1 MEKVSKTSQ
10 RPVFGWLIAPLAV
23 LIAILANYVDGLM
36 SIDVELNENALMPI
50 IATGVAGLLAVSP
63 RVLRELGNLPDAM
76 TQTRISLAM
85 FVISIVGSGLVEH
98 YIDAFT
104 GFTFFIV
111 TFVGYSL
118 DTRSRHEWMTMLVFA
133 GVGVHSAMDITAAAA
148 VTGYL
153 PTEHVFPSGQTFP
166 VDSFQKTALGFVFFT
181 WLTIFPIIGLAIGV
195 AGRGLLSP
203 AGDKGWFAY
212 GITKDGAWN
221 RNALPLQIA
230 LLIWAAAHMLTIWHF
245 DQGQIA
251 DRLKLG
257 GLAGEV
263 ANGYVGYWPALL
275 TGIVAIIVS
284 GMVSERWLTRAMT
297 LSSLWMLYLVGSWYE
312 SGFWTN
318 ESFDDS
324 WSPLIWLAITFF
336 LGVAISIIGN
346 HDKYG
351 GWSNREEHRP
361 SGAREFWNAH
371 WASLLTA
378 VAFIVGLVIRIQ
390 WYAVPS
396 MYAAGTD
403 GFDMTGGSDP
413 WYMKRVVDYILAQNA
428 HLVYDADRFY
438 PIGGINPRPP
448 LFSWSLALGAMGLE
462 LFLDEPSDAV
472 WWSMLALPAIYGALT
487 ILPVA
492 TIAKDHFGKATG
504 VIAAWLIAFM
514 PAHVTHSTWG
524 LADHDSFVM
533 LFIAIGFMFYLRAV
547 KYAGSERLV
556 RTTSIHPLDMLR
568 AMSAVA
574 QQRKYAM
581 SNAVLAGVAFGAASL
596 GWKGFVVGPAILFLA
611 YASQVALNM
620 FRRRDSTI
628 LSTLF
633 LTMLLT
639 NLLIALPFYAHPQ
652 MNLVLD
658 GTGLQPFLYILFFTI
673 VIMYITTGFRDKPW
687 LLVLGTLATGAMIF
701 FAILYVLKL
710 TDVSNAWDVLFT
722 GSGYFTKTK
731 IFGTVAEANAPDR
744 GYMFASFGPVVF
756 VLALVVGL
764 ICMWKTFSQRSQIS
778 LVFGIWIFAASYMS
792 WTAARFLFNATPV
805 VAIMGAAGI
814 VGLWKW
820 SGWDGLVRTWRRAG
834 IRTPSDRI
842 AGARKAVWRTPSFSA
857 VLLVLIMIS
866 GQQLTYGLDS
876 AIPSNSPA
884 EGDIDEDFYYTVPD
898 IMRWDDL
905 GFSLLDSREYEA
917 FGGRSYMGSFG
928 SGFNGQYWNDAFDWL
943 AEQDTNES
951 YSDRPAFVSWWD
963 YGFQALNT
971 GEHPSVSD
979 NFQTGIPASGNML
992 LARSQTDLVAMFI
1005 QHLAG
1010 GDLNYN
1016 INQNDGERAFTPGF
1030 EAQLGKYLNGSQMDE
1045 LKLIMIHSGKDINQM
1060 ADVVAD
1066 HSYEVFKSKG
1076 DTYMARGF
1084 PLDSDG
1090 IPDKTLGLHYRVW
1103 SGGEIIPCD
1112 STFSENCLNGDFNS
1126 EQAANSTFSNNADV
1140 SEEIVNSISHYTFGE
1155 YWYTSDLVEEYTSVS
1170 TSLHRANSHIALTV
1184 QLLTNGL
1191 SEDQIIDL
1199 YNDII
1204 NLNGYVVQDY
1214 EGAPGE
1220 TIIRNHEI
1228 RYFAVDDK
1236 LYPRAGRYNSES
1248 GYNGGRPLGIFGAP
1262 TILSGQDF
1270 NTFTNEVYETV
1281 RGDEPVREMSREEV
1295 DVAMLK
1301 DVLDQQSGADIDPL
1315 QVDDIRVDHLPEFFD
1330 TMLARSYVGYG
1341 ASTLGADAGSTNP
1354 QPKQQLLSNDRGT
1367 NFLQQAYPLPGAM
1380 MNHFVIAN
1388 WYSPNETSIFLNQ
1401 AQTGVDINA
1410 NADVKIMKYYSGAE
1424 IKGTVYM
1431 EDEEIGLP
1439 NARMLIERDAFS
1451 GEDAID
1457 GDDDTYWIPIG
1468 FTDAD
1473 ENGDWS
1479 FTAPAGRIRVSA
1491 FAGIYDDTAA
1501 IQTIQSGEHQSG
1513 LVDLLTDVNTD
1524 REVYAI
1530 TSVLGQV
1537 ANMTWLG
1544 ESTLNVTGEQADRKA
1559 DVTQDMNIEVE
1570 GSGVSGAVEWT
1581 GFGDFAGEPLVETD
1595 FILRNIWS
1603 MTENYTLTT
1612 TNGSFDSEESRI
1624 LQGTGEVTFSD
1635 VGTFTSD
1642 GVALAYNFTG
1652 NFTREIGNDRVYS
1665 GNGTWVGI
1673 GTLEASWLSHDNSS
1687 LPCGENETMPANASL
1702 CVLTTGTEF
1711 STYLLDGEVEANG
1724 RLTSEGVSS
1733 LKKELVGETFEG
1745 TGSFEGIGT
1754 LNGTGLFIGP
1764 GFFSGDIVSPG
1775 SFYMT
1780 GILPGVY
1787 NMLAIMPNG
1796 REILLPDPVTVGLE
1810 PTYDLAMTVPASQ
1823 ISDTLSSMD
1832 GEVLAN
1838 QNLTLIDV
1846 ELGEE
1851 FMIPLKSGDDGNVS
1865 YGPITSG
1872 FYYLRVDLDE
1882 DGFYEMNQT
1891 IQVFDEPTNITFD
1904 LGVPQMYDVE
1914 ITLNGPAGFDVS
1926 NRTVNFTDPLG
1937 LLPLN
1942 LVSDENGVI
1951 VIELP
1956 VGEWEVSDNTDEDY
1970 ILIEEFTILDTD
1982 LTLDLGY
1989 STSVWVNGSIDAPNS
2004 AGFTYEE
2011 WLALPD
2017 EQKLYENASSVPV
2030 RFHGNDLEFITVTDQ
2045 FGEFSQRLPAGMTF
2059 NINAASSVSQYS
2071 AGGLVTVVE
2080 EMAPLDVMILAP
2092 TVDVIG
2098 SVSLFDN
2105 TTAWNQDIPQYEPV
2119 EIHATS
2125 EDGVVWKTLTDAS
2138 GVFQTQ
2144 LLNGTWTFTIP
2155 EAAYNATTVSDYTV
2169 IVADGMNPEPVELIA
2184 NPSNSTVVLKV
2195 FTDLGD
2201 SVFENGTAI
2210 RPDIQLIPVS
2220 QMGVQVNLT
2229 SADYTEDGVLE
2240 ATLSPGIYAIETND
2254 LDAADENASDASL
2267 RLNGVLDVIAIGLTG
2282 PEEDILVP
2290 IVDEWRVTGS
2300 ISWMNGS
2307 AMVENILLASADGTG
2322 YVPLN
2327 VDVNGTFAEYVPTGD
2342 YVIVAAPMLN
2352 GDAVMESLRAPITVG
2367 ADASQRIDLNLIM
2380 VETVEVTLTLVE
2392 SGTNQTLS
2400 GKEVV
2405 LVSHDGYGNIT
2416 MNPTDGDGNATQ
2428 LLMPG
2433 TWSLFMN
2440 ETAAQR
2446 VWTLDTSSAPQ
2457 AFTENTSLGMVYAD
2471 LEVEIGGKAFWD
2483 VDEDDIGDGN
2493 EGVEAADVTIQGG
2506 SIDTI
2511 IQTDENG
2518 VWRLYVPILENYTV
2532 SIAKDGF
2539 GVVNYDDNNT
2549 GFYVVEGEPLS
2560 QDIEMAAAQV
2570 TITGTV
2576 TDILDSARL
2585 DGASIVLYGT
2595 AENQADMVDV
2605 TGTYAGD
2612 ELTFTQSVEP
2622 GQWVVVVSEADAPFN
2637 GGGIAV
2643 GILDAAVQDGGT
2655 IDLVMSKGGWI
2666 DINTQFTSFNLQ
2678 PFNAGTD
2685 NSSSPV
2691 DTVVEVEVDLGE
2703 GQVWNLPLNSDGTLE
2718 VLLPSGSASF
2728 ASEFSTVQ
2736 RDLTMNYTSGISI
2749 DNGDE
2754 GRTSLML
2761 SYNRKTNS
2769 DLTLGVD
2776 NVVNATGLTN
2786 ENRDMMATIMTN
2798 DDANYSTIEFE
2809 VIATYEGTEIMD
2821 TFAVSGS
2828 VTVSPDQADWS
2839 LEFYNGSAWV
2849 DSIDLSLGIGD
2860 VDANATMNG
2869 TVLARINLPSV
2880 EDAWHL
2886 ENGHSLNVR
2895 FMADT
2900 GDMTEVSLNV
2910 AVPQYFEFN
2919 TTEVTETVGV
2929 SPAGSTT
2936 AGLTINNNGNGDDS
2950 FTYEVLDNLPDGWTV
2965 APMNGVTT
2973 IAKDNMRD
2981 LAFTVSSDASFESGE
2996 VLMTVRITSED
3007 GESQD
3012 VEITIESA
3020 RITLSFDDDKTLS
3033 RSNNFA
3039 DVNPNIVVIVIENTG
3054 LRTASEVTVYLTPLT
3069 GKEKGIEYNQTLS
3082 VAALS
3087 SQDFEFTLLAAT
3099 QGITRYDM
3107 RAEVNGDDAN
3117 FTSSTPEDDFG
3128 IEYVVQSSEEDDSSI
3143 ILITIIALIFIIL
3156 YFGIKAARTRS
3167 GSGSRF

>member
-10 RPVFGWLIAPLAV
+10 RPVFGWLIAPIAV

-36 SIDVELNENALMPI
+36 SINVELNENALMPI
-50 IATGVAGLLAVSP
+50 IATGVAGLLAVTP
-63 RVLRELGNLPDAM
+63 RVLRELGNLPDSM

-85 FVISIVGSGLVEH
+85 FVVSLVGSGLVEQ
-98 YIDAFT
+98 YVDAFT
-104 GFTFFIV
+104 GFTFFVV

-118 DTRSRHEWMTMLVFA
+118 DTRGRHEWMTMLVFA

-148 VTGYL
+148 VNGYL
-153 PTEHVFPSGQTFP
+153 PSEFLFPSGQTFD

-181 WLTIFPIIGLAIGV
+181 WLTIFPILGLAIGV

-212 GITKDGAWN
+212 GTVKEGAWN

-230 LLIWAAAHMLTIWHF
+230 LVIWAAAHLLTIWHF
-245 DQGQIA
+245 DQGLIE

-257 GLAGEV
+257 GLGGVE
-263 ANGYVGYWPALL
+263 ANGYVGYWSALL

-312 SGFWTN
+312 SGFWAN

-361 SGAREFWNAH
+361 SGARVFWNAH

-403 GFDMTGGSDP
+403 SFDLTGGSDP

-428 HLVYDADRFY
+428 HLVFDADRSY
-438 PIGGINPRPP
+438 PLGGINPRPP
-448 LFSWSLALGAMGLE
+448 LFTWSLALGAMGLTPFVGE
-462 LFLDEPSDAV
+462 DAV

-487 ILPVA
+487 IIPVA

-504 VIAAWLIAFM
+504 VIAAWLLVFM

-556 RTTSIHPLDMLR
+556 RTTSIRPLDMLR

-596 GWKGFVVGPAILFLA
+596 GWKGFVVGPSILFLA
-611 YASQVALNM
+611 YAAQVALNM

-628 LSTLF
+628 ISTLF

-639 NLLIALPFYAHPQ
+639 NLLMALPFYAHPQ

-687 LLVLGTLATGAMIF
+687 LLVLGTLATGATIF
-701 FAILYVLKL
+701 FAILYVLKI

-764 ICMWKTFSQRSQIS
+764 ISLWKTFSQRSQIS

-820 SGWDGLVRTWRRAG
+820 SNWDGLVRTWRRAG

-857 VLLVLIMIS
+857 VLLVLIMLT

-884 EGDIDEDFYYTVPD
+884 EGDIDEDFYNAIPD

-905 GFSLLDSREYEA
+905 GVSLLDSRDYEA

-943 AEQDTNES
+943 SEQDTNES

-979 NFQTGIPASGNML
+979 NFQSGIPASGNML

-1005 QHLAG
+1005 QHLAV
-1010 GDLNYN
+1010 GDISYSV
-1016 INQNDGERAFTPGF
+1016 NQNGVEDRSFTSGF
-1030 EAQLGKYLNGSQMDE
+1030 ESILSSHLNPAQIDE
-1045 LKLIMIHSGKDINQM
+1045 LNLILIQDGLDIDQM

-1084 PLDSDG
+1084 SLDSDG
-1090 IPDKTLGLHYRVW
+1090 IPDETLGLHYRVW
-1103 SGGEIIPCD
+1103 SGGDIISCD
-1112 STFSENCLNGDFNS
+1112 STFSDNCLNGDFNS

-1140 SEEIVNSISHYTFGE
+1140 SEEIVNSVSHYTFGE
-1155 YWYTSDLVEEYTSVS
+1155 YWYTADLVEEYTSVS
-1170 TSLHRANSHIALTV
+1170 TGIHRANSHIALTV
-1184 QLLTNGL
+1184 QLLTNAL

-1204 NLNGYVVQDY
+1204 NMDGYEVQDY

-1220 TIIRNHEI
+1220 TITRNHEI

-1236 LYPRAGRYNSES
+1236 LYPRAGRYNSEA

-1281 RGDEPVREMSREEV
+1281 RGDDVVRELSREEV
-1295 DVAMLK
+1295 DAAMLK
-1301 DVLDQQSGADIDPL
+1301 DVLDQQSGANIDPL

-1354 QPKQQLLSNDRGT
+1354 QPKQQLLSSDRGT

-1439 NARMLIERDAFS
+1439 NTRILIERDAFS

-1479 FTAPAGRIRVSA
+1479 FIAPAGRIRVSA
-1491 FAGIYDDTAA
+1491 FAGIYDDTEA

-1513 LVDLLTDVNTD
+1513 LVDLLTDVNSD

-1530 TSVLGQV
+1530 TSILGQV

-1544 ESTLNVTGEQADRKA
+1544 ESTLNVTGEQADRKE
-1559 DVTQDMNIEVE
+1559 DVTQEMNIEVE

-1652 NFTREIGNDRVYS
+1652 NFTREIGDNRVYS

-1673 GTLEASWLSHDNSS
+1673 GTLEASWLSHDNAS

-1702 CVLTTGTEF
+1702 CVLSTGTEF

-1745 TGSFEGIGT
+1745 TGAFEGIGT

-1787 NMLAIMPNG
+1787 NMLAVMPNG
-1796 REILLPDPVTVGLE
+1796 REVLLPDPVTVGLE

-1823 ISDTLSSMD
+1823 ISDILSSMD
-1832 GEVLAN
+1832 GEVLAF
-1838 QNLTLIDV
+1838 QDLELIDV

-1851 FMIPLKSGDDGNVS
+1851 FMIPLTSGEDGNVS
-1865 YGPITSG
+1865 HGPITSG
-1872 FYYLRVDLDE
+1872 LYYLRVDLDD

-1914 ITLNGPAGFDVS
+1914 ITLNGPVGFDVT
-1926 NRTVNFTDPLG
+1926 NRIVNFTDPLG
-1937 LLPLN
+1937 LLPLSV
-1942 LVSDENGVI
+1942 VSDENGVI
-1951 VIELP
+1951 EIELP
-1956 VGEWEVSDNTDEDY
+1956 VGEWEVSDSTDEDY

-1982 LTLDLGY
+1982 LTLDLTY

-2004 AGFTYEE
+2004 AGFNYEE

-2030 RFHGNDLEFITVTDQ
+2030 RFHGNNLEFITVTDQ
-2045 FGEFSQRLPAGMTF
+2045 FGEFSQRLPAGLTF
-2059 NINAASSVSQYS
+2059 NINAASSVSAYS

-2080 EMAPLDVMILAP
+2080 EMAPLDAMILAP
-2092 TVDVIG
+2092 TVDVFG
-2098 SVSLFDN
+2098 SVYLFDN
-2105 TTAWNQDIPQYEPV
+2105 ATPWNQDIPQYEPV

-2144 LLNGTWTFTIP
+2144 LLNGTWSFTISD
-2155 EAAYNATTVSDYTV
+2155 AAYNASTISDYAV
-2169 IVADGMNPEPVELIA
+2169 IVADGMNPQPVELVT
-2184 NPSNSTVVLKV
+2184 NPSNSTVVLNV

-2220 QMGVQVNLT
+2220 QIGVQVNLT
-2229 SADYTEDGVLE
+2229 STDYTEDGIVE
-2240 ATLSPGIYAIETND
+2240 AVLSPGIYAIQTND

-2267 RLNGVLDVIAIGLTG
+2267 KLNGVLDVIAIGLTG
-2282 PEEDILVP
+2282 PEEAILVP
-2290 IVDEWRVTGS
+2290 IVDEWRVTGA

-2352 GDAVMESLRAPITVG
+2352 GDGVMESLRMPITVG
-2367 ADASQRIDLNLIM
+2367 ADDSQRIDLELSM
-2380 VETVEVTLTLVE
+2380 VETVEVTLTLIE

-2400 GKEVV
+2400 GKKVI

-2416 MNPTDGDGNATQ
+2416 MNPTDADGNATQ

-2457 AFTENTSLGMVYAD
+2457 TFTENTSLEMVYAD

-2483 VDEDDIGDGN
+2483 VDEDDIGDSN
-2493 EGVEAADVTIQGG
+2493 EGVEGATVTIQGG

-2511 IQTDENG
+2511 IQTNENG
-2518 VWRLYVPILENYTV
+2518 VWSLYVPILENYTV

-2539 GVVNYDDNNT
+2539 GVVSYDDNNS

-2570 TITGTV
+2570 TITGSI
-2576 TDILDSARL
+2576 TDILDSSRL

-2595 AENQADMVDV
+2595 AENQAEMVSII
-2605 TGTYAGD
+2605 GTYADD

-2622 GQWVVVVSEADAPFN
+2622 GKWVVVVSETAAPFN

-2643 GILDAAVQDGGT
+2643 GILEAAVQDGGT

-2678 PFNAGTD
+2678 PFNAGTE
-2685 NSSSPV
+2685 NPSSPV

-2703 GQVWNLPLNSDGTLE
+2703 GQVWNLPLSSDGTLE

-2728 ASEFSTVQ
+2728 SSEFTTVQ

-2776 NVVNATGLTN
+2776 NVVNVTGLTN
-2786 ENRDMMATIMTN
+2786 ENRDMIATIMTN
-2798 DDANYSTIEFE
+2798 DDANYSSIEFE
-2809 VIATYEGTEIMD
+2809 VLATYEGTEIMD

-2839 LEFYNGSAWV
+2839 LEFYNGSGWV
-2849 DSIDLSLGIGD
+2849 DTIDLALGIGD
-2860 VDANATMNG
+2860 EDANATMNG
-2869 TVLARINLPSV
+2869 TVLARISLPSV

-2973 IAKDNMRD
+2973 IAKDNLRD

-3007 GESQD
+3007 GLSED
-3012 VEITIESA
+3012 VEITVESA
-3020 RITLSFDDDKTLS
+3020 RISLSFDDDKTLS
-3033 RSNNFA
+3033 RSNNYA
-3039 DVNPNIVVIVIENTG
+3039 DVDPNIVVIVIENSG
-3054 LRTASEVTVYLTPLT
+3054 LRSASEVTVYLTPKT
-3069 GKEKGIEYNQTLS
+3069 SGEEYNLTLP

-3087 SQDFEFTLLAAT
+3087 TQDFEFSLPAAS
-3099 QGITRYDM
+3099 QGIERYDI

-3117 FTSSTPEDDFG
+3117 FTTSTPEEDFG
-3128 IEYVVQSSEEDDSSI
+3128 IEYVVQGSDDEDSSI
-3143 ILITIIALIFIIL
+3143 IIIAIIALIFIIL
-3156 YFGIKAARTRS
+3156 YFGIKAAKTRG
-3167 GSGSRF
+3167 GSGTRF

>member
-36 SIDVELNENALMPI
+36 SINVELNENALMPI
-50 IATGVAGLLAVSP
+50 IATGVAGLLAVTP
-63 RVLRELGNLPDAM
+63 RVLRELGNLPDSM

-85 FVISIVGSGLVEH
+85 FVVSLVGSGLVEQ
-98 YIDAFT
+98 YVDAFT
-104 GFTFFIV
+104 GFTFFVV

-118 DTRSRHEWMTMLVFA
+118 DTRGRHEWMTMLVFA

-148 VTGYL
+148 VNGYL
-153 PTEHVFPSGQTFP
+153 PSEFLFPSGQTFD

-181 WLTIFPIIGLAIGV
+181 WLTIFPILGLAIGV

-212 GITKDGAWN
+212 GTVKEGAWN

-230 LLIWAAAHMLTIWHF
+230 LVIWAAAHLLTIWHF
-245 DQGQIA
+245 DQGLIE

-257 GLAGEV
+257 GLGGVE
-263 ANGYVGYWPALL
+263 ANGYVGYWSALL

-312 SGFWTN
+312 SGFWAN

-361 SGAREFWNAH
+361 SGARVFWNAH

-403 GFDMTGGSDP
+403 SFDLTGGSDP

-428 HLVYDADRFY
+428 HLVFDADRSY
-438 PIGGINPRPP
+438 PLGGINPRPP
-448 LFSWSLALGAMGLE
+448 LFTWSLALGAMALE
-462 LFLDEPSDAV
+462 PFVAEGEAV

-487 ILPVA
+487 IIPVA

-504 VIAAWLIAFM
+504 VIAAWLLVFM

-556 RTTSIHPLDMLR
+556 RTTSIRPLDMLR

-596 GWKGFVVGPAILFLA
+596 GWKGFVVGPSILFLA
-611 YASQVALNM
+611 YAAQVALNM

-628 LSTLF
+628 ISTLF

-639 NLLIALPFYAHPQ
+639 NLLMALPFYAHPQ

-687 LLVLGTLATGAMIF
+687 LLVLGTLATGATIF
-701 FAILYVLKL
+701 FAILYVLKI

-764 ICMWKTFSQRSQIS
+764 ISLWKTFSQRSQIS

-820 SGWDGLVRTWRRAG
+820 SNWDGLVRTWRRAG

-857 VLLVLIMIS
+857 VLLVLIMLT

-884 EGDIDEDFYYTVPD
+884 EGDIDEDFYNAIPD

-905 GFSLLDSREYEA
+905 GVSLLDSRDYEA

-943 AEQDTNES
+943 SEQDTNES

-979 NFQTGIPASGNML
+979 NFQSGIPASGNML

-1005 QHLAG
+1005 QHLAV
-1010 GDLNYN
+1010 GDISYSV
-1016 INQNDGERAFTPGF
+1016 NQKGVEDRSFTSGF
-1030 EAQLGKYLNGSQMDE
+1030 ESILSSHLNPAQIDE
-1045 LKLIMIHSGKDINQM
+1045 LNLILIQDGLDIDQM

-1084 PLDSDG
+1084 SLDSDG
-1090 IPDKTLGLHYRVW
+1090 IPDETLGLHYRVW
-1103 SGGEIIPCD
+1103 SGGDIISCD
-1112 STFSENCLNGDFNS
+1112 STFSDNCLNGDFNS

-1140 SEEIVNSISHYTFGE
+1140 SEEIVNSVSHYTFGE
-1155 YWYTSDLVEEYTSVS
+1155 YWYTADLVEEYTSVS
-1170 TSLHRANSHIALTV
+1170 TGIHRANSHIALTV
-1184 QLLTNGL
+1184 QLLTNAL

-1204 NLNGYVVQDY
+1204 NMDGYEVQDY

-1220 TIIRNHEI
+1220 TITRNHEI

-1236 LYPRAGRYNSES
+1236 LYPRAGRYNADA
-1248 GYNGGRPLGIFGAP
+1248 GYNGARPLGIFTAP
-1262 TILSGQDF
+1262 TILSGQTID
-1270 NTFTNEVYETV
+1270 TFTNEVYETV
-1281 RGDEPVREMSREEV
+1281 RGDDVVRELSREEV
-1295 DVAMLK
+1295 DAAMLK
-1301 DVLDQQSGADIDPL
+1301 DVLDQQSGANIDPL

-1354 QPKQQLLSNDRGT
+1354 QPKQQLLSSDRGT

-1439 NARMLIERDAFS
+1439 NTRILIERDAFS

-1491 FAGIYDDTAA
+1491 FAGIYDDTEA

-1513 LVDLLTDVNTD
+1513 LVDLLTDVNSD

-1530 TSVLGQV
+1530 TSILGQV

-1544 ESTLNVTGEQADRKA
+1544 ESTLNVTGEQADRKE
-1559 DVTQDMNIEVE
+1559 DVTQEMNIEVE

-1652 NFTREIGNDRVYS
+1652 NFTREIGDNRVYS

-1673 GTLEASWLSHDNSS
+1673 GTLEASWLSHDNAS

-1702 CVLTTGTEF
+1702 CVLSTGTEF

-1745 TGSFEGIGT
+1745 TGAFEGIGT

-1787 NMLAIMPNG
+1787 NMLAVMPNG
-1796 REILLPDPVTVGLE
+1796 REVLLPDPVTVGLE

-1823 ISDTLSSMD
+1823 ISDILSSMD
-1832 GEVLAN
+1832 GEVLAF
-1838 QNLTLIDV
+1838 QDLELIDV

-1851 FMIPLKSGDDGNVS
+1851 FMIPLTSGEDGNVS
-1865 YGPITSG
+1865 HGPITSG
-1872 FYYLRVDLDE
+1872 LYYLRVDLDD

-1914 ITLNGPAGFDVS
+1914 ITLNGPVGFDVT
-1926 NRTVNFTDPLG
+1926 NRIVNFTDPLG
-1937 LLPLN
+1937 LLPLSV
-1942 LVSDENGVI
+1942 VSDENGVI
-1951 VIELP
+1951 EIELP
-1956 VGEWEVSDNTDEDY
+1956 VGEWEVSDSTDEDY

-1982 LTLDLGY
+1982 LTLDLTY

-2004 AGFTYEE
+2004 AGFNYEE

-2030 RFHGNDLEFITVTDQ
+2030 RFHGNNLEFITVTDQ
-2045 FGEFSQRLPAGMTF
+2045 FGEFSQRLPAGLTF
-2059 NINAASSVSQYS
+2059 NINAASSVSAYS

-2080 EMAPLDVMILAP
+2080 EMAPLDAMILAP
-2092 TVDVIG
+2092 TVDVFG
-2098 SVSLFDN
+2098 SVYLFDN
-2105 TTAWNQDIPQYEPV
+2105 ATPWNQDIPQYEPV

-2144 LLNGTWTFTIP
+2144 LLNGTWSFTISD
-2155 EAAYNATTVSDYTV
+2155 AAYNASTISDYAV
-2169 IVADGMNPEPVELIA
+2169 IVADGMNPQPVELVT
-2184 NPSNSTVVLKV
+2184 NPSNSTVVLNV

-2220 QMGVQVNLT
+2220 QIGVQVNLT
-2229 SADYTEDGVLE
+2229 STDYTEDGIVE
-2240 ATLSPGIYAIETND
+2240 AVLSPGIYAIQTND

-2267 RLNGVLDVIAIGLTG
+2267 KLNGVLDVIAIGLTG
-2282 PEEDILVP
+2282 PEEAILVP
-2290 IVDEWRVTGS
+2290 IVDEWRVTGV

-2352 GDAVMESLRAPITVG
+2352 GDGVMESLRMPITVG
-2367 ADASQRIDLNLIM
+2367 ADDSQRINLELSM
-2380 VETVEVTLTLVE
+2380 VETVEVTLTLIE

-2400 GKEVV
+2400 GKKVI

-2416 MNPTDGDGNATQ
+2416 MNPTDADGNATQ

-2457 AFTENTSLGMVYAD
+2457 TFTENTSLEMVYAD

-2483 VDEDDIGDGN
+2483 VDEDDIGDSN
-2493 EGVEAADVTIQGG
+2493 EGVEGATVTIQGG

-2511 IQTDENG
+2511 IQTNENG
-2518 VWRLYVPILENYTV
+2518 VWSLYVPILENYTV

-2539 GVVNYDDNNT
+2539 GVVSYDDNNS

-2570 TITGTV
+2570 TITGSI
-2576 TDILDSARL
+2576 TDILDSSRL

-2595 AENQADMVDV
+2595 AENQAEMVSII
-2605 TGTYAGD
+2605 GTYADD

-2622 GQWVVVVSEADAPFN
+2622 GKWVVVVSETAAPFN

-2643 GILDAAVQDGGT
+2643 GILEAAVQDGGT

-2678 PFNAGTD
+2678 PFNAGTE
-2685 NSSSPV
+2685 NPSSPV

-2703 GQVWNLPLNSDGTLE
+2703 GQVWNLPLSSDGTLE

-2728 ASEFSTVQ
+2728 SSEFTTVQ

-2776 NVVNATGLTN
+2776 NVVNVTGLTN
-2786 ENRDMMATIMTN
+2786 ENRDMIATIMTN
-2798 DDANYSTIEFE
+2798 DDANYSSIEFE
-2809 VIATYEGTEIMD
+2809 VLATYEGTEIMD

-2839 LEFYNGSAWV
+2839 LEFYNGSGWV
-2849 DSIDLSLGIGD
+2849 DSIDLALGIGD
-2860 VDANATMNG
+2860 EDANATMNG
-2869 TVLARINLPSV
+2869 TVLARISLPSV

-2973 IAKDNMRD
+2973 IAKDNLRD

-3007 GESQD
+3007 GLSED
-3012 VEITIESA
+3012 VEITVESA
-3020 RITLSFDDDKTLS
+3020 RISLSFDDDKTLS
-3033 RSNNFA
+3033 RSNNYA
-3039 DVNPNIVVIVIENTG
+3039 DVDPNIVVIVIENSG
-3054 LRTASEVTVYLTPLT
+3054 LRSASEVTVYLTPKT
-3069 GKEKGIEYNQTLS
+3069 SGEEYNLTLP

-3087 SQDFEFTLLAAT
+3087 TQDFEFSLPAAS
-3099 QGITRYDM
+3099 QGIERYDI

-3117 FTSSTPEDDFG
+3117 FTTSTPEEDFG
-3128 IEYVVQSSEEDDSSI
+3128 IEYVVQGSDDEDSSI
-3143 ILITIIALIFIIL
+3143 IIIAIIALIFIIL
-3156 YFGIKAARTRS
+3156 YFGIKAAKTRG
-3167 GSGSRF
+3167 GSGTRF

>member
-36 SIDVELNENALMPI
+36 SINVELNENALMPI
-50 IATGVAGLLAVSP
+50 IATGVAGLLAVTP
-63 RVLRELGNLPDAM
+63 RVLRELGNLPDSM

-85 FVISIVGSGLVEH
+85 FVVSLVGSGLVEQ
-98 YIDAFT
+98 YVDAFT
-104 GFTFFIV
+104 GFTFFVV
-111 TFVGYSL
+111 TFVGYLL
-118 DTRSRHEWMTMLVFA
+118 DTRGRHEWMTMLVFA

-148 VTGYL
+148 LDGYL
-153 PTEHVFPSGQTFP
+153 PNNYDFPDGRNYP

-181 WLTIFPIIGLAIGV
+181 WLTIFPILGLAIGV

-203 AGDKGWFAY
+203 AGEKGWFAY
-212 GITKDGAWN
+212 GKIKDGTWN

-230 LLIWAAAHMLTIWHF
+230 LVLWAGAHLLTIWHF
-245 DQGQIA
+245 DQGEIA
-251 DRLKLG
+251 DRLKLD
-257 GLAGEV
+257 GLAGIE
-263 ANGYVGYWPALL
+263 ADGYAGYWSALL

-396 MYAAGTD
+396 MYAAGTE

-448 LFSWSLALGAMGLE
+448 LFSWSLALGAMALE
-462 LFLDEPSDAV
+462 PFVGADAV
-472 WWSMLALPAIYGALT
+472 WWSMLALPAIFGALT
-487 ILPVA
+487 IIPVA

-504 VIAAWLIAFM
+504 VIAAWLLVFM

-556 RTTSIHPLDMLR
+556 RTTSIRPLDMLR

-596 GWKGFVVGPAILFLA
+596 GWKGFVVGPSILFLA
-611 YASQVALNM
+611 YATQVALNM

-628 LSTLF
+628 ISTLF

-639 NLLIALPFYAHPQ
+639 ILLMALPFYAHPQ

-710 TDVSNAWDVLFT
+710 TDISNAWDVLFT

-764 ICMWKTFSQRSQIS
+764 ICLWKTFSQRSQIS

-805 VAIMGAAGI
+805 VSIMGAAGI

-820 SGWDGLVRTWRRAG
+820 SNWDGLVRTWRRAG

-842 AGARKAVWRTPSFSA
+842 AGARKAVWKTPSFSA
-857 VLLVLIMIS
+857 VLLILIMLT

-884 EGDIDEDFYYTVPD
+884 EGDMDEDFYYTIPD

-905 GFSLLDSREYEA
+905 GVSLLDSRDYEA

-928 SGFNGQYWNDAFDWL
+928 SGFNGIHWNDAFDWL

-971 GEHPSVSD
+971 GQHPSVSD
-979 NFQTGIPASGNML
+979 NFQSGIPATGNML

-1016 INQNDGERAFTPGF
+1016 INQNDGERAFTSGF
-1030 EAQLGKYLNGSQMDE
+1030 ETQLSRYLNPAQMDE
-1045 LKLIMIHSGKDINQM
+1045 LNLIMIHSGKDIDQM

-1076 DTYMARGF
+1076 DTYMAQGF
-1084 PLDSDG
+1084 PLDSNG
-1090 IPDKTLGLHYRVW
+1090 IPDETLGLHYRVW

-1112 STFSENCLNGDFNS
+1112 STFSDNCLNGDFNS

-1140 SEEIVNSISHYTFGE
+1140 SEEIVNSLSHYTFGE

-1170 TSLHRANSHIALTV
+1170 TGLHRANSHIAMTV

-1204 NLNGYVVQDY
+1204 NLDGYDVQDY
-1214 EGAPGE
+1214 DGAPGE
-1220 TIIRNHEI
+1220 TITRNHEI

-1236 LYPRAGRYNSES
+1236 LYPRAGRYNADA
-1248 GYNGGRPLGIFGAP
+1248 GYNGERPLGIFGAP
-1262 TILSGQDF
+1262 TILSGQDY

-1281 RGDEPVREMSREEV
+1281 RGDDVVREMSREEV
-1295 DVAMLK
+1295 DAAMLK
-1301 DVLDQQSGADIDPL
+1301 DVLDQQSGANIDPL
-1315 QVDDIRVDHLPEFFD
+1315 QVDDIRVDHLPTFFD

-1354 QPKQQLLSNDRGT
+1354 QPKQQLLYRDLGT

-1401 AQTGVDINA
+1401 AQTGVDITA

-1439 NARMLIERDAFS
+1439 NTRILIERDAFS

-1457 GDDDTYWIPIG
+1457 GDADTYWIPIG

-1491 FAGIYDDTAA
+1491 FAGIYDDTEA

-1513 LVDLLTDVNTD
+1513 LVDLLTDVNSD

-1530 TSVLGQV
+1530 TSILGQV

-1544 ESTLNVTGEQADRKA
+1544 ESTLNVTGEQADRKE

-1652 NFTREIGNDRVYS
+1652 NFTREIGDNRVYS

-1673 GTLEASWLSHDNSS
+1673 GTLEASWLSHDNAS
-1687 LPCGENETMPANASL
+1687 LPCGENETMPVNASL
-1702 CVLTTGTEF
+1702 CVLSVGTEV

-1745 TGSFEGIGT
+1745 TGAFEGIGT

-1764 GFFSGDIVSPG
+1764 GFFSGNIVSPG
-1775 SFYMT
+1775 SFYMS

-1787 NMLAIMPNG
+1787 NMLAVMPNG

-1810 PTYDLAMTVPASQ
+1810 PTYDLSMTVPASQ
-1823 ISDTLSSMD
+1823 ISDILYSMD
-1832 GEVLAN
+1832 GEVLAF
-1838 QNLTLIDV
+1838 QKLELIDV

-1851 FMIPLKSGDDGNVS
+1851 FMIPLKSGEDGNVS

-1872 FYYLRVDLDE
+1872 LYYLRVDLDD

-1914 ITLNGPAGFDVS
+1914 ITLNGPVGFDIT

-1937 LLPLN
+1937 LLPLS
-1942 LVSDENGVI
+1942 LVSDDNGVI

-1956 VGEWEVSDNTDEDY
+1956 VGEWEVSDSTDEDY
-1970 ILIEEFTILDTD
+1970 ILVEEFTILDTN
-1982 LTLDLGY
+1982 LTLDLTY
-1989 STSVWVNGSIDAPNS
+1989 STSVWVNGSIDAPNA
-2004 AGFTYEE
+2004 AGFNYEE

-2030 RFHGNDLEFITVTDQ
+2030 RFHGNNLEFITVTDQ
-2045 FGEFSQRLPAGMTF
+2045 FGEFSQRLPAGLTF
-2059 NINAASSVSQYS
+2059 NINAASSVSAYS

-2080 EMAPLDVMILAP
+2080 EMAPLDAMILAP

-2098 SVSLFDN
+2098 SVYLFDN
-2105 TTAWNQDIPQYEPV
+2105 ATAWNQDIPQYEPV

-2125 EDGVVWKTLTDAS
+2125 EDGVVWKTLTDGS

-2144 LLNGTWTFTIP
+2144 LLNGTWSFTISD
-2155 EAAYNATTVSDYTV
+2155 AAYNANTVSDYAV
-2169 IVADGMNPEPVELIA
+2169 VVADGMNPKPVELVT
-2184 NPSNSTVVLKV
+2184 NPSNSTVVLNV
-2195 FTDLGD
+2195 FTDFGD

-2220 QMGVQVNLT
+2220 QIGVQVNLT
-2229 SADYTEDGVLE
+2229 SADYTEDGIVE
-2240 ATLSPGIYAIETND
+2240 AVLSPGIYAIQTND

-2267 RLNGVLDVIAIGLTG
+2267 KLNGVLDVIAIGLTG
-2282 PEEDILVP
+2282 PEEAILVP
-2290 IVDEWRVTGS
+2290 IVDEWRVTGA

-2352 GDAVMESLRAPITVG
+2352 GDGVMESLRMPITVG
-2367 ADASQRIDLNLIM
+2367 ADDSQRIDLNLSM
-2380 VETVEVTLTLVE
+2380 VETVEVTLTLME

-2400 GKEVV
+2400 GKKVV

-2416 MNPTDGDGNATQ
+2416 MNPTDADGNATQ

-2446 VWTLDTSSAPQ
+2446 VWTLDTSSNPQ
-2457 AFTENTSLGMVYAD
+2457 TFTENTSLELVYAD

-2483 VDEDDIGDGN
+2483 VDEDDIGDAN
-2493 EGVEAADVTIQGG
+2493 EGVEGANVTIQGG

-2511 IQTDENG
+2511 IQTNENG
-2518 VWRLYVPILENYTV
+2518 VWSLYVPILENYTV

-2539 GVVNYDDNNT
+2539 GVVDYDDNNS
-2549 GFYVVEGEPLS
+2549 GFYVVGGEPLS

-2570 TITGTV
+2570 TITGSV
-2576 TDILDSARL
+2576 TDILDSSRL

-2595 AENQADMVDV
+2595 AENQAEMVSV
-2605 TGTYAGD
+2605 IGTYADD

-2622 GQWVVVVSEADAPFN
+2622 GKWVVVVSESAAPFN

-2666 DINTQFTSFNLQ
+2666 DINTQFTAFNLQ

-2685 NSSSPV
+2685 NTSSPV

-2703 GQVWNLPLNSDGTLE
+2703 GQVWNLPLSSDGTLE

-2728 ASEFSTVQ
+2728 SSEFTTVQ

-2776 NVVNATGLTN
+2776 NVVNVTGLTN
-2786 ENRDMMATIMTN
+2786 ENRDMIATIMTN
-2798 DDANYSTIEFE
+2798 DDANYSSIEFE
-2809 VIATYEGTEIMD
+2809 LIATYEGTEIMD

-2839 LEFYNGSAWV
+2839 LEFYNGSGWV

-2860 VDANATMNG
+2860 EDANATMNG
-2869 TVLARINLPSV
+2869 TVLARISLPSV

-2919 TTEVTETVGV
+2919 TTEVTETIGV

-2965 APMNGVTT
+2965 APMNGVQS
-2973 IAKDNMRD
+2973 IAKDNLNP

-3007 GESQD
+3007 GLSQD

-3020 RITLSFDDDKTLS
+3020 RISLSFDDDKTLS
-3033 RSNNFA
+3033 RSNNYA
-3039 DVNPNIVVIVIENTG
+3039 DVNPNIVVIVIENSG
-3054 LRTASEVTVYLTPLT
+3054 LRTASEVTVYLTPKT
-3069 GKEKGIEYNQTLS
+3069 SGVEYNLTLS
-3082 VAALS
+3082 VTALS
-3087 SQDFEFTLLAAT
+3087 TQDFEFSLPAAS
-3099 QGITRYDM
+3099 QGIERYDI

-3117 FTSSTPEDDFG
+3117 FTTSTPEEDFG
-3128 IEYVVQSSEEDDSSI
+3128 IEYVVQGSEDEDSSI
-3143 ILITIIALIFIIL
+3143 IIITIIALIFIIL

>member
-36 SIDVELNENALMPI
+36 SINVELNENALMPI
-50 IATGVAGLLAVSP
+50 IATGVAGLLAVTP
-63 RVLRELGNLPDAM
+63 RVLRELGNLPDSM

-85 FVISIVGSGLVEH
+85 FVVSLVGSGLVEQ
-98 YIDAFT
+98 YVDAFT
-104 GFTFFIV
+104 GFTFFVV

-118 DTRSRHEWMTMLVFA
+118 DTRGRHEWMTMLVFA

-148 VTGYL
+148 VNGYL
-153 PTEHVFPSGQTFP
+153 PSEFLFPSGQTFD

-181 WLTIFPIIGLAIGV
+181 WLTIFPILGLAIGV

-212 GITKDGAWN
+212 GTVKEGAWN

-230 LLIWAAAHMLTIWHF
+230 LVIWAAAHLLTIWHF
-245 DQGQIA
+245 DQGLIE

-257 GLAGEV
+257 GLGGVE
-263 ANGYVGYWPALL
+263 ANGYVGYWSALL

-312 SGFWTN
+312 SGFWAN

-361 SGAREFWNAH
+361 SGARVFWNAH

-403 GFDMTGGSDP
+403 SFDLTGGSDP

-428 HLVYDADRFY
+428 HLVFDADRSY
-438 PIGGINPRPP
+438 PLGGINPRPP
-448 LFSWSLALGAMGLE
+448 LFTWSLALGAMALE
-462 LFLDEPSDAV
+462 PFVAEGEAV

-487 ILPVA
+487 IIPVA

-504 VIAAWLIAFM
+504 VIAAWLLVFM

-556 RTTSIHPLDMLR
+556 RTTSIRPLDMLR

-596 GWKGFVVGPAILFLA
+596 GWKGFVVGPSILFLA
-611 YASQVALNM
+611 YAAQVALNM

-628 LSTLF
+628 ISTLF

-639 NLLIALPFYAHPQ
+639 NLLMALPFYAHPQ

-687 LLVLGTLATGAMIF
+687 LLVLGTLATGATIF
-701 FAILYVLKL
+701 FAILYVLKI

-764 ICMWKTFSQRSQIS
+764 ISLWKTFSQRSQIS

-820 SGWDGLVRTWRRAG
+820 SNWDGLVRTWRRAG

-857 VLLVLIMIS
+857 VLLVLIMLT

-884 EGDIDEDFYYTVPD
+884 EGDIDEDFYNAIPD

-905 GFSLLDSREYEA
+905 GVSLLDSRDYEA

-943 AEQDTNES
+943 SEQDTNES

-979 NFQTGIPASGNML
+979 NFQSGIPASGNML

-1005 QHLAG
+1005 QHLAV
-1010 GDLNYN
+1010 GDISYSV
-1016 INQNDGERAFTPGF
+1016 NQKGVEDRSFTSGF
-1030 EAQLGKYLNGSQMDE
+1030 ESILSSHLNPAQIDE
-1045 LKLIMIHSGKDINQM
+1045 LNLILIQDGLDIDQM

-1084 PLDSDG
+1084 SLDSDG
-1090 IPDKTLGLHYRVW
+1090 IPDETLGLHYRVW
-1103 SGGEIIPCD
+1103 SGGDIISCD
-1112 STFSENCLNGDFNS
+1112 STFSDNCLNGDFNS

-1140 SEEIVNSISHYTFGE
+1140 SEEIVNSVSHYTFGE
-1155 YWYTSDLVEEYTSVS
+1155 YWYTADLVEEYTSVS
-1170 TSLHRANSHIALTV
+1170 TGIHRANSHIALTV
-1184 QLLTNGL
+1184 QLLTNAL

-1204 NLNGYVVQDY
+1204 NMDGYEVQDY

-1220 TIIRNHEI
+1220 TITRNHEI

-1236 LYPRAGRYNSES
+1236 LYPRAGRYNADA
-1248 GYNGGRPLGIFGAP
+1248 GYNGARPLGIFGAP

-1281 RGDEPVREMSREEV
+1281 RGDDVVRELSREEV
-1295 DVAMLK
+1295 DAAMLK
-1301 DVLDQQSGADIDPL
+1301 DVLDQQSGANIDPL

-1354 QPKQQLLSNDRGT
+1354 QPKQQLLSSDRGT
-1367 NFLQQAYPLPGAM
+1367 NFLQQAYPLPGAI

-1439 NARMLIERDAFS
+1439 NTRILIERDAFS

-1491 FAGIYDDTAA
+1491 FAGIYDDTEA

-1513 LVDLLTDVNTD
+1513 LVDLLTDVNSD

-1530 TSVLGQV
+1530 TSILGQV

-1544 ESTLNVTGEQADRKA
+1544 ESTLNVTGEQADRKE
-1559 DVTQDMNIEVE
+1559 DVTQEMNIEVE

-1652 NFTREIGNDRVYS
+1652 NFTREIGDNRVYS

-1673 GTLEASWLSHDNSS
+1673 GTLEASWLSHDNAS

-1702 CVLTTGTEF
+1702 CVLSTGTEF

-1745 TGSFEGIGT
+1745 TGAFEGIGT

-1787 NMLAIMPNG
+1787 NMLAVMPNG
-1796 REILLPDPVTVGLE
+1796 REVLLPDPVTVGLE

-1823 ISDTLSSMD
+1823 ISDILSSMD
-1832 GEVLAN
+1832 GEVLAF
-1838 QNLTLIDV
+1838 QDLELIDV

-1851 FMIPLKSGDDGNVS
+1851 FMIPLTSGEDGNVS
-1865 YGPITSG
+1865 HGPITSG
-1872 FYYLRVDLDE
+1872 LYYLRVDLDD

-1914 ITLNGPAGFDVS
+1914 ITLNGPVGFDVT
-1926 NRTVNFTDPLG
+1926 NRIVNFTDPLG
-1937 LLPLN
+1937 LLPLSV
-1942 LVSDENGVI
+1942 VSDENGVI
-1951 VIELP
+1951 EIELP
-1956 VGEWEVSDNTDEDY
+1956 VGEWEVSDSTDEDY

-1982 LTLDLGY
+1982 LTLDLTY

-2004 AGFTYEE
+2004 AGFNYEE

-2030 RFHGNDLEFITVTDQ
+2030 RFHGNNLEFITVTDQ
-2045 FGEFSQRLPAGMTF
+2045 FGEFSQRLPAGLTF
-2059 NINAASSVSQYS
+2059 NINAASSVSAYS

-2080 EMAPLDVMILAP
+2080 EMAPLDAMILAP
-2092 TVDVIG
+2092 TVDVFG
-2098 SVSLFDN
+2098 SVYLFDN
-2105 TTAWNQDIPQYEPV
+2105 ATPWNQDIPQYEPV

-2144 LLNGTWTFTIP
+2144 LLNGTWSFTISD
-2155 EAAYNATTVSDYTV
+2155 AAYNASTISDYAV
-2169 IVADGMNPEPVELIA
+2169 IVADGMNPQPVELVT
-2184 NPSNSTVVLKV
+2184 NPSNSTVVLNV

-2220 QMGVQVNLT
+2220 QIGVQVNLT
-2229 SADYTEDGVLE
+2229 STDYTEDGIVE
-2240 ATLSPGIYAIETND
+2240 AVLSPGIYAIQTND

-2267 RLNGVLDVIAIGLTG
+2267 KLNGVLDVIAIGLTG
-2282 PEEDILVP
+2282 PEEAILVP
-2290 IVDEWRVTGS
+2290 IVDEWRVTGV

-2352 GDAVMESLRAPITVG
+2352 GDGVMESLRMPITVG
-2367 ADASQRIDLNLIM
+2367 ADDSQRINLELSM
-2380 VETVEVTLTLVE
+2380 VETVEVTLTLIE

-2400 GKEVV
+2400 GKKVI

-2416 MNPTDGDGNATQ
+2416 MNPTDADGNATQ

-2457 AFTENTSLGMVYAD
+2457 TFTENTSLEMVYAD

-2483 VDEDDIGDGN
+2483 VDEDDIGDSN
-2493 EGVEAADVTIQGG
+2493 EGVEGATVTIQGG

-2511 IQTDENG
+2511 IQTNENG
-2518 VWRLYVPILENYTV
+2518 VWSLYVPILENYTV

-2539 GVVNYDDNNT
+2539 GVVSYDDNNS

-2570 TITGTV
+2570 TITGSI
-2576 TDILDSARL
+2576 TDILDSSRL

-2595 AENQADMVDV
+2595 AENQAEMVSII
-2605 TGTYAGD
+2605 GTYADD

-2622 GQWVVVVSEADAPFN
+2622 GKWVVVVSETAAPFN

-2643 GILDAAVQDGGT
+2643 GILEAAVQDGGT

-2678 PFNAGTD
+2678 PFNAGTE
-2685 NSSSPV
+2685 NPSSPV

-2703 GQVWNLPLNSDGTLE
+2703 GQVWNLPLSSDGTLE

-2728 ASEFSTVQ
+2728 SSEFTTVQ

-2776 NVVNATGLTN
+2776 NVVNVTGLTN
-2786 ENRDMMATIMTN
+2786 ENRDMIATIMTN
-2798 DDANYSTIEFE
+2798 DDANYSSIEFE
-2809 VIATYEGTEIMD
+2809 VLATYEGTEIMD

-2839 LEFYNGSAWV
+2839 LEFYNGSGWV
-2849 DSIDLSLGIGD
+2849 DSIDLALGIGD
-2860 VDANATMNG
+2860 EDANATMNG
-2869 TVLARINLPSV
+2869 TVLARISLPSV

-2973 IAKDNMRD
+2973 IAKDNLRD

-3007 GESQD
+3007 GLSED
-3012 VEITIESA
+3012 VEITVESA
-3020 RITLSFDDDKTLS
+3020 RISLSFDDDKTLS
-3033 RSNNFA
+3033 RSNNYA
-3039 DVNPNIVVIVIENTG
+3039 DVDPNIVVIVIENSG
-3054 LRTASEVTVYLTPLT
+3054 LRSASEVTVYLTPKT
-3069 GKEKGIEYNQTLS
+3069 SGEEYNLTLP

-3087 SQDFEFTLLAAT
+3087 TQDFEFSLPAAS
-3099 QGITRYDM
+3099 QGIERYDI

-3117 FTSSTPEDDFG
+3117 FTTSTPEEDFG
-3128 IEYVVQSSEEDDSSI
+3128 IEYVVQGSDDEDSSI
-3143 ILITIIALIFIIL
+3143 IIIAIIALIFIIL
-3156 YFGIKAARTRS
+3156 YFGIKAAKTRG
-3167 GSGSRF
+3167 GSGTRF

>member
-10 RPVFGWLIAPLAV
+10 RPVFGWLIAPIAV

-36 SIDVELNENALMPI
+36 SINVELNENALMPI
-50 IATGVAGLLAVSP
+50 IATGVAGLLAVTP
-63 RVLRELGNLPDAM
+63 RVLRELGNLPDSM

-85 FVISIVGSGLVEH
+85 FVVSLVGSGLVEQ
-98 YIDAFT
+98 YVDAFT
-104 GFTFFIV
+104 GFTFFVV

-118 DTRSRHEWMTMLVFA
+118 DTRGRHEWMTMLVFA

-148 VTGYL
+148 VNGYL
-153 PTEHVFPSGQTFP
+153 PSEFLFPSGQTFD

-181 WLTIFPIIGLAIGV
+181 WLTIFPILGLAIGV

-212 GITKDGAWN
+212 GTVKEGAWN

-230 LLIWAAAHMLTIWHF
+230 LVIWAAAHLLTIWHF
-245 DQGQIA
+245 DQGLIE

-257 GLAGEV
+257 GLGGVE
-263 ANGYVGYWPALL
+263 ANGYVGYWSALL

-312 SGFWTN
+312 SGFWAN

-361 SGAREFWNAH
+361 SGARVFWNAH

-403 GFDMTGGSDP
+403 SFDLTGGSDP

-428 HLVYDADRFY
+428 HLVFDADRSY
-438 PIGGINPRPP
+438 PLGGINPRPP
-448 LFSWSLALGAMGLE
+448 LFTWSLALGAMGLTPFVGE
-462 LFLDEPSDAV
+462 DAV

-487 ILPVA
+487 IIPVA

-504 VIAAWLIAFM
+504 VIAAWLLVFM

-556 RTTSIHPLDMLR
+556 RTTSIRPLDMLR

-596 GWKGFVVGPAILFLA
+596 GWKGFVVGPSILFLA
-611 YASQVALNM
+611 YAAQVALNM

-628 LSTLF
+628 ISTLF

-639 NLLIALPFYAHPQ
+639 NLLMALPFYAHPQ

-687 LLVLGTLATGAMIF
+687 LLVLGTLATGATIF
-701 FAILYVLKL
+701 FAILYVLKI

-764 ICMWKTFSQRSQIS
+764 ISLWKTFSQRSQIS

-820 SGWDGLVRTWRRAG
+820 SNWDGLVRTWRRAG

-857 VLLVLIMIS
+857 VLLVLIMLT

-884 EGDIDEDFYYTVPD
+884 EGDIDEDFYNAIPD

-905 GFSLLDSREYEA
+905 GVSLLDSRDYEA

-943 AEQDTNES
+943 SEQDTNES

-979 NFQTGIPASGNML
+979 NFQSGIPASGNML

-1005 QHLAG
+1005 QHLAV
-1010 GDLNYN
+1010 GDISYSV
-1016 INQNDGERAFTPGF
+1016 NQKGVEDRSFTSGF
-1030 EAQLGKYLNGSQMDE
+1030 ESILSSHLNPAQIDE
-1045 LKLIMIHSGKDINQM
+1045 LNLILIQDGLDIDQM

-1084 PLDSDG
+1084 SLDSDG
-1090 IPDKTLGLHYRVW
+1090 IPDETLGLHYRVW
-1103 SGGEIIPCD
+1103 SGGDIISCD
-1112 STFSENCLNGDFNS
+1112 STFSDNCLNGDFNS

-1140 SEEIVNSISHYTFGE
+1140 SEEIVNSVSHYTFGE
-1155 YWYTSDLVEEYTSVS
+1155 YWYTADLVEEYTSVS
-1170 TSLHRANSHIALTV
+1170 TGIHRANSHIALTV
-1184 QLLTNGL
+1184 QLLTNAL

-1204 NLNGYVVQDY
+1204 NMDGYEVQDY

-1220 TIIRNHEI
+1220 TITRNHEI

-1236 LYPRAGRYNSES
+1236 LYPRAGRYNSEA

-1262 TILSGQDF
+1262 TILSGQDY

-1281 RGDEPVREMSREEV
+1281 RGDDVVRELSREEV
-1295 DVAMLK
+1295 DAAMLK
-1301 DVLDQQSGADIDPL
+1301 DVLDQQSGANIDPL

-1354 QPKQQLLSNDRGT
+1354 QPKQQLLSSDRGT

-1439 NARMLIERDAFS
+1439 NTRILIERDAFS

-1479 FTAPAGRIRVSA
+1479 FIAPAGRIRVSA
-1491 FAGIYDDTAA
+1491 FAGIYDDTEA

-1513 LVDLLTDVNTD
+1513 LVDLLTDVNSD

-1530 TSVLGQV
+1530 TSILGQV

-1544 ESTLNVTGEQADRKA
+1544 ESTLNVTGEQADRKE
-1559 DVTQDMNIEVE
+1559 DVTQEMNIEVE

-1652 NFTREIGNDRVYS
+1652 NFTREIGDNRVYS

-1673 GTLEASWLSHDNSS
+1673 GTLEASWLSHDNAS

-1702 CVLTTGTEF
+1702 CVLSTGTEF

-1745 TGSFEGIGT
+1745 TGAFEGIGT

-1787 NMLAIMPNG
+1787 NMLAVMPNG
-1796 REILLPDPVTVGLE
+1796 REVLLPDPVTVGLE

-1823 ISDTLSSMD
+1823 ISDILSSMD
-1832 GEVLAN
+1832 GEVLAF
-1838 QNLTLIDV
+1838 QDLELIDV

-1851 FMIPLKSGDDGNVS
+1851 FMIPLTSGEDGNVS
-1865 YGPITSG
+1865 HGPITSG
-1872 FYYLRVDLDE
+1872 LYYLRVDLDD

-1914 ITLNGPAGFDVS
+1914 ITLNGPVGFDVT
-1926 NRTVNFTDPLG
+1926 NRIVNFTDPLG
-1937 LLPLN
+1937 LLPLSV
-1942 LVSDENGVI
+1942 VSDENGVI
-1951 VIELP
+1951 EIELP
-1956 VGEWEVSDNTDEDY
+1956 VGEWEVSDSTDEDY

-1982 LTLDLGY
+1982 LTLDLTY

-2004 AGFTYEE
+2004 AGFNYEE

-2030 RFHGNDLEFITVTDQ
+2030 RFHGNNLEFITVTDQ
-2045 FGEFSQRLPAGMTF
+2045 FGEFSQRLPAGLTF
-2059 NINAASSVSQYS
+2059 NINAASSVSAYS

-2080 EMAPLDVMILAP
+2080 EMAPLDAMILAP
-2092 TVDVIG
+2092 TVDVFG
-2098 SVSLFDN
+2098 SVYLFDN
-2105 TTAWNQDIPQYEPV
+2105 ATPWNQDIPQYEPV

-2144 LLNGTWTFTIP
+2144 LLNGTWSFTISD
-2155 EAAYNATTVSDYTV
+2155 AAYNASTISDYAV
-2169 IVADGMNPEPVELIA
+2169 IVADGMNPQPVELVT
-2184 NPSNSTVVLKV
+2184 NPSNSTVVLNV

-2220 QMGVQVNLT
+2220 QIGVQVNLT
-2229 SADYTEDGVLE
+2229 STDYTEDGIVE
-2240 ATLSPGIYAIETND
+2240 AVLSPGIYAIQTND

-2267 RLNGVLDVIAIGLTG
+2267 KLNGVLDVIAIGLTG
-2282 PEEDILVP
+2282 PEEAILVP
-2290 IVDEWRVTGS
+2290 IVDEWRVTGA

-2352 GDAVMESLRAPITVG
+2352 GDGVMESLRMPITVG
-2367 ADASQRIDLNLIM
+2367 ADDSQRIDLELSM
-2380 VETVEVTLTLVE
+2380 VETVEVTLTLIE

-2400 GKEVV
+2400 GKKVI

-2416 MNPTDGDGNATQ
+2416 MNPTDADGNATQ

-2457 AFTENTSLGMVYAD
+2457 TFTENTSLEMVYAD

-2483 VDEDDIGDGN
+2483 VDEDDIGDSN
-2493 EGVEAADVTIQGG
+2493 EGVEGATVTIQGG

-2511 IQTDENG
+2511 IQTNENG
-2518 VWRLYVPILENYTV
+2518 VWSLYVPILENYTV

-2539 GVVNYDDNNT
+2539 GVVSYDDNNS

-2570 TITGTV
+2570 TITGSV
-2576 TDILDSARL
+2576 TDILDSSRL

-2595 AENQADMVDV
+2595 AENQAEMVSII
-2605 TGTYAGD
+2605 GTYADD

-2622 GQWVVVVSEADAPFN
+2622 GKWVVVVSETAAPFN

-2643 GILDAAVQDGGT
+2643 GILEAAVQDGGT

-2678 PFNAGTD
+2678 PFNAGTE
-2685 NSSSPV
+2685 NPSSPV

-2703 GQVWNLPLNSDGTLE
+2703 GQVWNLPLSSDGTLE

-2728 ASEFSTVQ
+2728 SSEFTTVQ

-2776 NVVNATGLTN
+2776 NVVNVTGLTN
-2786 ENRDMMATIMTN
+2786 ENRDMIATIMTN
-2798 DDANYSTIEFE
+2798 DDANYSSIEFE
-2809 VIATYEGTEIMD
+2809 VLATYEGTEIMD

-2839 LEFYNGSAWV
+2839 LEFYNGSGWV
-2849 DSIDLSLGIGD
+2849 DTIDLALGIGD
-2860 VDANATMNG
+2860 EDANATMNG
-2869 TVLARINLPSV
+2869 TVLARISLPSV

-2973 IAKDNMRD
+2973 IAKDNLRD

-3007 GESQD
+3007 GLSED
-3012 VEITIESA
+3012 VEITVESA
-3020 RITLSFDDDKTLS
+3020 RISLSFDDDKTLS
-3033 RSNNFA
+3033 RSNNYA
-3039 DVNPNIVVIVIENTG
+3039 DVDPNIVVIVIENSG
-3054 LRTASEVTVYLTPLT
+3054 LRSASEVTVYLTPKT
-3069 GKEKGIEYNQTLS
+3069 SGEEYNLTLP

-3087 SQDFEFTLLAAT
+3087 TQDFEFSLPAAS
-3099 QGITRYDM
+3099 QGIERYDI

-3117 FTSSTPEDDFG
+3117 FTTSTPEEDFG
-3128 IEYVVQSSEEDDSSI
+3128 IEYVVQGSDDEDSSI
-3143 ILITIIALIFIIL
+3143 IIIAIIALIFIIL
-3156 YFGIKAARTRS
+3156 YFGIKAAKTRG
-3167 GSGSRF
+3167 GSGTRF

>member
-10 RPVFGWLIAPLAV
+10 RPVFGWLIAPIAV

-36 SIDVELNENALMPI
+36 SINVELNENALMPI
-50 IATGVAGLLAVSP
+50 IATGVAGLLAVTP
-63 RVLRELGNLPDAM
+63 RVLRELGNLPDSM

-85 FVISIVGSGLVEH
+85 FVVSLVGSGLVEQ
-98 YIDAFT
+98 YVDAFT
-104 GFTFFIV
+104 GFTFFVV

-118 DTRSRHEWMTMLVFA
+118 DTRGRHEWMTMLVFA

-148 VTGYL
+148 VNGYL
-153 PTEHVFPSGQTFP
+153 PSEFLFPSGQTFD

-181 WLTIFPIIGLAIGV
+181 WLTIFPILGLAIGV

-212 GITKDGAWN
+212 GTVKEGAWN

-230 LLIWAAAHMLTIWHF
+230 LVIWAAAHLLTIWHF
-245 DQGQIA
+245 DQGLIE

-257 GLAGEV
+257 GLGGVE
-263 ANGYVGYWPALL
+263 ANGYVGYWSALL

-312 SGFWTN
+312 SGFWAN

-361 SGAREFWNAH
+361 SGARVFWNAH

-403 GFDMTGGSDP
+403 SFDLTGGSDP

-428 HLVYDADRFY
+428 HLVFDADRSY
-438 PIGGINPRPP
+438 PLGGINPRPP
-448 LFSWSLALGAMGLE
+448 LFTWSLALGAMALE
-462 LFLDEPSDAV
+462 PFVAEGEAV

-487 ILPVA
+487 IIPVA

-504 VIAAWLIAFM
+504 VIAAWLLVFM

-556 RTTSIHPLDMLR
+556 RTTSIRPLDMLR

-596 GWKGFVVGPAILFLA
+596 GWKGFVVGPSILFLA
-611 YASQVALNM
+611 YAAQVALNM

-628 LSTLF
+628 ISTLF

-639 NLLIALPFYAHPQ
+639 NLLMALPFYAHPQ

-687 LLVLGTLATGAMIF
+687 LLVLGTLATGATIF
-701 FAILYVLKL
+701 FAILYVLKI

-764 ICMWKTFSQRSQIS
+764 ISLWKTFSQRSQIS

-820 SGWDGLVRTWRRAG
+820 SNWDGLVRTWRRAG

-857 VLLVLIMIS
+857 VLLVLIMLT

-884 EGDIDEDFYYTVPD
+884 EGDIDEDFYNAIPD

-905 GFSLLDSREYEA
+905 GVSLLDSRDYEA

-943 AEQDTNES
+943 SEQDTNES

-979 NFQTGIPASGNML
+979 NFQSGIPASGNML

-1005 QHLAG
+1005 QHLAV
-1010 GDLNYN
+1010 GDISYSV
-1016 INQNDGERAFTPGF
+1016 NQKGVEDRSFTSGF
-1030 EAQLGKYLNGSQMDE
+1030 ESILSSHLNPAQIDE
-1045 LKLIMIHSGKDINQM
+1045 LNLILIQDGLDIDQM

-1084 PLDSDG
+1084 SLDSDG
-1090 IPDKTLGLHYRVW
+1090 IPDETLGLHYRVW
-1103 SGGEIIPCD
+1103 SGGDIISCD
-1112 STFSENCLNGDFNS
+1112 STFSDNCLNGDFNS

-1140 SEEIVNSISHYTFGE
+1140 SEEIVNSVSHYTFGE
-1155 YWYTSDLVEEYTSVS
+1155 YWYTADLVEEYTSVS
-1170 TSLHRANSHIALTV
+1170 TGIHRANSHIALTV
-1184 QLLTNGL
+1184 QLLTNAL

-1204 NLNGYVVQDY
+1204 NMDGYEVQDY

-1220 TIIRNHEI
+1220 TITRNHEI

-1236 LYPRAGRYNSES
+1236 LYPRAGRYNADA
-1248 GYNGGRPLGIFGAP
+1248 GYNGARPLGIFTAP
-1262 TILSGQDF
+1262 TILSGQTID
-1270 NTFTNEVYETV
+1270 TFTNEVYETV
-1281 RGDEPVREMSREEV
+1281 RGDDVVRELSREEV
-1295 DVAMLK
+1295 DAAMLK
-1301 DVLDQQSGADIDPL
+1301 DVLDQQSGANIDPL

-1354 QPKQQLLSNDRGT
+1354 QPKQQLLSSDRGT

-1439 NARMLIERDAFS
+1439 NTRILIERDAFS

-1491 FAGIYDDTAA
+1491 FAGIYDDTEA

-1513 LVDLLTDVNTD
+1513 LVDLLTDVNSD

-1530 TSVLGQV
+1530 TSILGQV

-1544 ESTLNVTGEQADRKA
+1544 ESTLNVTGEQADRKE
-1559 DVTQDMNIEVE
+1559 DVTQEMNIEVE

-1652 NFTREIGNDRVYS
+1652 NFTREIGDNRVYS

-1673 GTLEASWLSHDNSS
+1673 GTLEASWLSHDNAS

-1702 CVLTTGTEF
+1702 CVLSTGTEF

-1745 TGSFEGIGT
+1745 TGAFEGIGT

-1787 NMLAIMPNG
+1787 NMLAVMPNG
-1796 REILLPDPVTVGLE
+1796 REVLLPDPVTVGLE

-1823 ISDTLSSMD
+1823 ISDILSSMD
-1832 GEVLAN
+1832 GEVLAF
-1838 QNLTLIDV
+1838 QDLELIDV

-1851 FMIPLKSGDDGNVS
+1851 FMIPLTSGEDGNVS
-1865 YGPITSG
+1865 HGPITSG
-1872 FYYLRVDLDE
+1872 LYYLRVDLDD

-1914 ITLNGPAGFDVS
+1914 ITLNGPVGFDVT
-1926 NRTVNFTDPLG
+1926 NRIVNFTDPLG
-1937 LLPLN
+1937 LLPLSV
-1942 LVSDENGVI
+1942 VSDENGVI
-1951 VIELP
+1951 EIELP
-1956 VGEWEVSDNTDEDY
+1956 VGEWEVSDSTDEDY

-1982 LTLDLGY
+1982 LTLDLTY

-2004 AGFTYEE
+2004 AGFNYEE

-2030 RFHGNDLEFITVTDQ
+2030 RFHGNNLEFITVTDQ
-2045 FGEFSQRLPAGMTF
+2045 FGEFSQRLPAGLTF
-2059 NINAASSVSQYS
+2059 NINAASSVSAYS

-2080 EMAPLDVMILAP
+2080 EMAPLDAMILAP
-2092 TVDVIG
+2092 TVDVFG
-2098 SVSLFDN
+2098 SVYLFDN
-2105 TTAWNQDIPQYEPV
+2105 ATPWNQDIPQYEPV

-2144 LLNGTWTFTIP
+2144 LLNGTWSFTISD
-2155 EAAYNATTVSDYTV
+2155 AAYNASTISDYAV
-2169 IVADGMNPEPVELIA
+2169 IVADGMNPQPVELVT
-2184 NPSNSTVVLKV
+2184 NPSNSTVVLNV

-2220 QMGVQVNLT
+2220 QIGVQVNLT
-2229 SADYTEDGVLE
+2229 STDYTEDGIVE
-2240 ATLSPGIYAIETND
+2240 AVLSPGIYAIQTND

-2267 RLNGVLDVIAIGLTG
+2267 KLNGVLDVIAIGLTG
-2282 PEEDILVP
+2282 PEEAILVP
-2290 IVDEWRVTGS
+2290 IVDEWRVTGA

-2352 GDAVMESLRAPITVG
+2352 GDGVMESLRMPITVG
-2367 ADASQRIDLNLIM
+2367 ADDSQRINLELSM
-2380 VETVEVTLTLVE
+2380 VETVEVTLTLIE

-2400 GKEVV
+2400 GKKVI

-2416 MNPTDGDGNATQ
+2416 MNPTDADGNATQ

-2457 AFTENTSLGMVYAD
+2457 TFTENTSLEMVYAD

-2483 VDEDDIGDGN
+2483 VDEDDIGDSN
-2493 EGVEAADVTIQGG
+2493 EGVEGATVTIQGG

-2511 IQTDENG
+2511 IQTNENG
-2518 VWRLYVPILENYTV
+2518 VWSLYVPILENYTV

-2539 GVVNYDDNNT
+2539 GVVSYDDNNS

-2570 TITGTV
+2570 TITGSI
-2576 TDILDSARL
+2576 TDILDSSRL

-2595 AENQADMVDV
+2595 AENQAEMVSII
-2605 TGTYAGD
+2605 GTYADD

-2622 GQWVVVVSEADAPFN
+2622 GKWVVVVSETAAPFN

-2643 GILDAAVQDGGT
+2643 GILEAAVQDGGT

-2678 PFNAGTD
+2678 PFNAGTE
-2685 NSSSPV
+2685 NPSSPV

-2703 GQVWNLPLNSDGTLE
+2703 GQVWNLPLSSDGTLE

-2728 ASEFSTVQ
+2728 SSEFTTVQ

-2776 NVVNATGLTN
+2776 NVVNVTGLTN
-2786 ENRDMMATIMTN
+2786 ENRDMIATIMTN
-2798 DDANYSTIEFE
+2798 DDANYSSIEFE
-2809 VIATYEGTEIMD
+2809 VLATYEGTEIMD

-2839 LEFYNGSAWV
+2839 LEFYNGSGWV
-2849 DSIDLSLGIGD
+2849 DSIDLALGIGD
-2860 VDANATMNG
+2860 EDANATMNG
-2869 TVLARINLPSV
+2869 TVLARISLPSV

-2973 IAKDNMRD
+2973 IAKDNLRD

-3007 GESQD
+3007 GLSED
-3012 VEITIESA
+3012 VEITVESA
-3020 RITLSFDDDKTLS
+3020 RISLSFDDDKTLS
-3033 RSNNFA
+3033 RSNNYA
-3039 DVNPNIVVIVIENTG
+3039 DVDPNIVVIVIENSG
-3054 LRTASEVTVYLTPLT
+3054 LRSASEVTVYLTPKT
-3069 GKEKGIEYNQTLS
+3069 SGEEYNLTLP

-3087 SQDFEFTLLAAT
+3087 TQDFEFSLPAAS
-3099 QGITRYDM
+3099 QGIERYDI

-3117 FTSSTPEDDFG
+3117 FTTSTPEEDFG
-3128 IEYVVQSSEEDDSSI
+3128 IEYVVQGSDDEDSSI
-3143 ILITIIALIFIIL
+3143 IIIAIIALIFIIL
-3156 YFGIKAARTRS
+3156 YFGIKAAKTRG
-3167 GSGSRF
+3167 GSGTRF

>member
-50 IATGVAGLLAVSP
+50 IATGVAGLLAVTP
-63 RVLRELGNLPDAM
+63 RVLRELGTLPASM
-76 TQTRISLAM
+76 TETRISLAM
-85 FVISIVGSGLVEH
+85 FVISLVGSGLIEQ
-98 YIDAFT
+98 YIDSFT

-111 TFVGYSL
+111 TFVGYLL
-118 DTRSRHEWMTMLVFA
+118 DARGRHEWMTMLTFA
-133 GVGVHSAMDITAAAA
+133 GVGVHSAMDITAAVA
-148 VTGYL
+148 VAEYL
-153 PTEHVFPSGQTFP
+153 PSEYLFPNGQTFD

-181 WLTIFPIIGLAIGV
+181 WLTIFPILGLAIGV

-203 AGDKGWFAY
+203 ASEKGWFAY
-212 GITKDGAWN
+212 GTVKEGAWN

-230 LLIWAAAHMLTIWHF
+230 LVIWAAAHMLTIWHF
-245 DQGQIA
+245 DQGSVA

-257 GLAGEV
+257 GLAGVE
-263 ANGYVGYWPALL
+263 ANGYAGYWPALL

-284 GMVSERWLTRAMT
+284 GMVAERWLTRAMT
-297 LSSLWMLYLVGSWYE
+297 ISSLWMLYLVGSWYE
-312 SGFWTN
+312 SGFWEN
-318 ESFDDS
+318 ESFNDS

-336 LGVAISIIGN
+336 IGVAISMIGN

-378 VAFIVGLVIRIQ
+378 VAFIVGFVIRIQ

-396 MYAAGTD
+396 MYAAGTE

-448 LFSWSLALGAMGLE
+448 LFSWSLALGAMALQPFVGE
-462 LFLDEPSDAV
+462 TNAV
-472 WWSMLALPAIYGALT
+472 WWSMLALPAVYGALT

-568 AMSAVA
+568 AMGAVA

-687 LLVLGTLATGAMIF
+687 LLVLGTLATGATIF

-710 TDVSNAWDVLFT
+710 TDLSNAWDVLFT

-764 ICMWKTFSQRSQIS
+764 ICLWKTFSQRSQIS

-820 SGWDGLVRTWRRAG
+820 ANWDGLVRTWKRAG

-842 AGARKAVWRTPSFSA
+842 AGARKAVWRTPTFSA
-857 VLLVLIMIS
+857 VLLVLIMLT

-884 EGDIDEDFYYTVPD
+884 EGDLDEDFYYTIPD

-905 GFSLLDSREYEA
+905 GVSILDSRDYEA
-917 FGGRSYMGSFG
+917 FGGRSYLGSFG
-928 SGFNGQYWNDAFDWL
+928 SGFNGVHWNEAFDWL

-979 NFQTGIPASGNML
+979 NFQSGIPASGNML

-1010 GDLNYN
+1010 GDLAYN
-1016 INQNDGERAFTPGF
+1016 INHGDGERTFTPGF
-1030 EAQLGKYLNGSQMDE
+1030 ELILDEFLNESQIDE
-1045 LKLIMIHSGKDINQM
+1045 LNLIMTQSGKDMDQM

-1084 PLDSDG
+1084 PLDSNG
-1090 IPDKTLGLHYRVW
+1090 IPDKDLGLHYRVW

-1112 STFSENCLNGDFNS
+1112 STFSDYCYNGDFDS
-1126 EQAANSTFSNNADV
+1126 ELAANSTFTNNGDV
-1140 SEEIVNSISHYTFGE
+1140 SEDVVNSVTHYTFGE

-1170 TSLHRANSHIALTV
+1170 TGLHRANSHIAMTV

-1191 SEDQIIDL
+1191 SEEQIIDF
-1199 YNDII
+1199 YTAII
-1204 NLNGYVVQDY
+1204 NMDGYEVQNY

-1220 TIIRNHEI
+1220 TITRNHEI

-1236 LYPRAGRYNSES
+1236 LYPRAGRYNSDA

-1270 NTFTNEVYETV
+1270 NTFTSEVYETV
-1281 RGDEPVREMSREEV
+1281 RGDEPIRELSREEV
-1295 DVAMLK
+1295 DAAMLK
-1301 DVLDQQSGADIDPL
+1301 DVLDQQSGAEIDPL

-1354 QPKQQLLSNDRGT
+1354 QPKQQLLSSDVGT

-1388 WYSPNETSIFLNQ
+1388 WYSPNETSIVLNQ
-1401 AQTGVDINA
+1401 ARTGVDIYA

-1424 IKGTVYM
+1424 IEGTVYM

-1439 NARMLIERDAFS
+1439 NTRILIERDAFS

-1468 FTDAD
+1468 FTDTD

-1479 FTAPAGRIRVSA
+1479 FIAPAGRIRVSA
-1491 FAGIYDDTAA
+1491 FAGIYDDTEA
-1501 IQTIQSGEHQSG
+1501 IQTVQTGEYQSG
-1513 LVDLLTDVNTD
+1513 LGDLLTDVNTERD
-1524 REVYAI
+1524 VYAI
-1530 TSVLGQV
+1530 TAILGQV

-1544 ESTLNVTGEQADRKA
+1544 ESTLNVTGAQADRLE
-1559 DVTQDMNIEVE
+1559 DVTEEMNIEVE
-1570 GSGVSGAVEWT
+1570 GSGVSGTVDWS

-1612 TNGSFDSEESRI
+1612 TNGSFDSEESRVI
-1624 LQGTGEVTFSD
+1624 QGTGEVTFSD
-1635 VGTFTSD
+1635 VGSFTSD

-1652 NFTREIGNDRVYS
+1652 NFTREIGDNRVYS

-1673 GTLEASWLSHDNSS
+1673 GTLEASWLTHDNAS

-1702 CVLTTGTEF
+1702 CLLSTGTEF
-1711 STYLLDGEVEANG
+1711 STYLLDGEVQANG
-1724 RLTSEGVSS
+1724 RLTSQGVSS

-1745 TGSFEGIGT
+1745 TGSFDGIGT

-1764 GFFSGDIVSPG
+1764 GFFSGDLVSPG

-1780 GILPGVY
+1780 GILPGIY
-1787 NMLAIMPNG
+1787 NMIAVMPNG

-1810 PTYDLAMTVPASQ
+1810 PTYDLAMTLPASQ
-1823 ISDTLSSMD
+1823 ISDTLLTMD
-1832 GEVLAN
+1832 GDVLAH
-1838 QNLTLIDV
+1838 QELELIDV

-1851 FMIPLKSGDDGNVS
+1851 SLISLTSGEDGNVS

-1891 IQVFDEPTNITFD
+1891 IQVFDDPMNITFD
-1904 LGVPQMYDVE
+1904 LGVPQMYDVT

-1926 NRTVNFTDPLG
+1926 NRTVNLTDPLG
-1937 LLPLN
+1937 LLPLDM
-1942 LVSDENGVI
+1942 VSDENGVV

-1956 VGEWEVSDNTDEDY
+1956 IGEWEVSDSSDEDY
-1970 ILIEEFTILDTD
+1970 ILIEEFSVVDTD
-1982 LTLDLGY
+1982 VTLDLTY
-1989 STSVWVNGSIDAPNS
+1989 STSVWVNGSIDAPNT

-2011 WLALPD
+2011 WFALPD

-2030 RFHGNDLEFITVTDQ
+2030 RFHGNNLEFTAVTDQ
-2045 FGEFSQRLPAGMTF
+2045 FGEFSQRLPSGLTF
-2059 NINAASSVSQYS
+2059 NINAASSVSTFS

-2080 EMAPLDVMILAP
+2080 DMAPLDVMILAP
-2092 TVDVIG
+2092 TVEVIG
-2098 SVSLFDN
+2098 NVYLFN
-2105 TTAWNQDIPQYEPV
+2105 NETPWNQDVPEFEPV
-2119 EIHATS
+2119 EIYATS
-2125 EDGVVWKTLTDAS
+2125 EDGVVWKTLTDVS

-2144 LLNGTWTFTIP
+2144 LLNGTWSFSIP
-2155 EAAYNATTVSDYTV
+2155 EAAYNAGTVTDYSV
-2169 IVADGMNPEPVELIA
+2169 IVADGMNPQPVELIT
-2184 NPSNSTVVLKV
+2184 NPANSTVVLNV

-2220 QMGVQVNLT
+2220 QIGEQVNLT
-2229 SADYTEDGVLE
+2229 SSDYSEDGVVE
-2240 ATLSPGIYAIETND
+2240 AVLSPGIYAIQTNH

-2267 RLNGVLDVIAIGLTG
+2267 EFNGVLDVIAIGLNG
-2282 PEEDILVP
+2282 PEDAIVVP

-2327 VDVNGTFAEYVPTGD
+2327 VDENGTFAEYVPTGD
-2342 YVIVAAPMLN
+2342 YVIVVAPMLN
-2352 GDAVMESLRAPITVG
+2352 ADGIMESLRMPITVDS
-2367 ADASQRIDLNLIM
+2367 DASQRIDLNMSMI
-2380 VETVEVTLTLVE
+2380 ETVEVSLTLIE
-2392 SGTNQTLS
+2392 SGTNQSLI
-2400 GKEVV
+2400 GKEIV
-2405 LVSHDGYGNIT
+2405 LVSHDGFGNIT
-2416 MNPTDGDGNATQ
+2416 MNPTDADGNATQ
-2428 LLMPG
+2428 MLMPG

-2446 VWTLDTSSAPQ
+2446 VWSLDTSSSPQ
-2457 AFTENTSLGMVYAD
+2457 SFTENTSLGMVYAD

-2483 VDEDDIGDGN
+2483 VDEDDIGDIN
-2493 EGVEAADVTIQGG
+2493 EGVEGANVTIQGG
-2506 SIDTI
+2506 SLDTV
-2511 IQTDENG
+2511 IQTNENG
-2518 VWRLYVPILENYTV
+2518 VWSLYVPILENYTV
-2532 SIAKDGF
+2532 SVAKDGF
-2539 GVVNYDDNNT
+2539 GVVNYDDNNS
-2549 GFYVVEGEPLS
+2549 GFYVVGGEPLS

-2570 TITGTV
+2570 TVTGSV
-2576 TDILDSARL
+2576 TDILDSDRL

-2595 AENQADMVDV
+2595 AENQEEMISV
-2605 TGTYAGD
+2605 TGTYAAD
-2612 ELTFTQSVEP
+2612 ELTFTQSLEP

-2637 GGGIAV
+2637 GGGIAI

-2655 IDLVMSKGGWI
+2655 VDLVMSKGGWI
-2666 DINTQFTSFNLQ
+2666 DVNTQFTSFSLQ

-2685 NSSSPV
+2685 NASSPV
-2691 DTVVEVEVDLGE
+2691 QSVVEVEIDLGE
-2703 GQVWNLPLNSDGTLE
+2703 GQIWNMPLNSDGTLE

-2728 ASEFSTVQ
+2728 SSEFTTVQ
-2736 RDLTMNYTSGISI
+2736 RDLTMNYSSGVSI
-2749 DNGDE
+2749 ENGDE
-2754 GRTSLML
+2754 GRTSIML

-2769 DLTLGVD
+2769 DLTLGIN
-2776 NVVNATGLTN
+2776 NVVNVTGLTN
-2786 ENRDMMATIMTN
+2786 ENREMTATILTD
-2798 DDANYSTIEFE
+2798 DDANYSTIEFD
-2809 VIATYEGTEIMD
+2809 VLATYEGTEIMD
-2821 TFAVSGS
+2821 TFAVTGT
-2828 VTVSPDQADWS
+2828 VTVSPDQEDWS

-2869 TVLARINLPSV
+2869 TVQARITLPSV

-2886 ENGHSLNVR
+2886 DNGHSLNVR

-2900 GDMTEVSLNV
+2900 GDMTEVSLKV
-2910 AVPQYFEFN
+2910 AVPQYFAFN
-2919 TTEVTETVGV
+2919 TTDVSETVGV
-2929 SPAGSTT
+2929 SPGGSTT
-2936 AGLTINNNGNGDDS
+2936 AGLTVNNNGNGDDT
-2950 FTYEVLDNLPDGWTV
+2950 FTYEVLDNLPEGWTV
-2965 APMNGVTT
+2965 SPMSDATT
-2973 IAKDNMRD
+2973 IAKGNMRD
-2981 LAFTVSSDASFESGE
+2981 LAFTVSSDATFESGE
-2996 VLMTVRITSED
+2996 VLMTVRITSEN

-3020 RITLSFDDDKTLS
+3020 RISLSFDDDKTLS
-3033 RSNNFA
+3033 RSNSFA
-3039 DVNPNIVVIVIENTG
+3039 DVDPNIVVIVIENSG
-3054 LRTASEVTVYLTPLT
+3054 LRSASEVTVFLTPSS
-3069 GKEKGIEYNQTLS
+3069 GQEENRTLP
-3082 VAALS
+3082 VPALG
-3087 SQDFEFTLLAAT
+3087 SQDFEFSLPAAS
-3099 QGITRYDM
+3099 QGIERYDV
-3107 RAEVNGDDAN
+3107 RVEVSGDDAN
-3117 FTSSTPEDDFG
+3117 FTTGELPNEDFG
-3128 IEYVVQSSEEDDSSI
+3128 IEYIVQGSDEEDSSL
-3143 ILITIIALIFIIL
+3143 ILVAIVALIIIIL
-3156 YFGIKAARTRS
+3156 YFGIKAARSRG
-3167 GSGSRF
+3167 GSGTRF

>member
-50 IATGVAGLLAVSP
+50 IATGVAGLLAVTP
-63 RVLRELGNLPDAM
+63 RVLRELGNLPDSM
-76 TQTRISLAM
+76 TQTNISLAM
-85 FVISIVGSGLVEH
+85 FVVSLVGSGLVEN

-104 GFTFFIV
+104 GFTFFVV
-111 TFVGYSL
+111 TFVGYLL
-118 DTRSRHEWMTMLVFA
+118 DTRGRHEWMTMLVFA

-148 VTGYL
+148 VDGYL
-153 PTEHVFPSGQTFP
+153 PSEYLFPNGQTYD

-181 WLTIFPIIGLAIGV
+181 WLTIFPILGLAIGV

-203 AGDKGWFAY
+203 AAEKGWFAY
-212 GITKDGAWN
+212 GTTKDGSWN

-230 LLIWAAAHMLTIWHF
+230 LVIWAAAHLLTIWYF
-245 DQGQIA
+245 DQASVA

-257 GLAGEV
+257 GLAGVE
-263 ANGYVGYWPALL
+263 ANGYEGYWPALL

-284 GMVSERWLTRAMT
+284 GMVAERWLTRAMT

-318 ESFDDS
+318 ESFADS

-336 LGVAISIIGN
+336 VGVAISMIGN

-396 MYAAGTD
+396 MYAAGTE

-413 WYMKRVVDYILAQNA
+413 WYMKRVVDYIIAQNA
-428 HLVYDADRFY
+428 HLIFDADRSY

-448 LFSWSLALGAMGLE
+448 LFSWSLALGAMALKPFVSDG
-462 LFLDEPSDAV
+462 DAV
-472 WWSMLALPAIYGALT
+472 WWSMLALPAVYGALT

-533 LFIAIGFMFYLRAV
+533 LFISIGFMFYLRAV

-556 RTTSIHPLDMLR
+556 KTTSIRPLDMLR

-574 QQRKYAM
+574 KERKYAM

-596 GWKGFVVGPAILFLA
+596 GWKGFVVGPSILFLA
-611 YASQVALNM
+611 YATQVALNM

-628 LSTLF
+628 ISTLF

-639 NLLIALPFYAHPQ
+639 NLLMALPFYAHPQ

-658 GTGLQPFLYILFFTI
+658 GTGLQPFLYILFFTF

-687 LLVLGTLATGAMIF
+687 LLVLGTLATGATIF
-701 FAILYVLKL
+701 FSILYVLKL
-710 TDVSNAWDVLFT
+710 TDISNAWDVLFT

-731 IFGTVAEANAPDR
+731 VFGTVAEANAPDR
-744 GYMFASFGPVVF
+744 GYMFASFGPIVF

-764 ICMWKTFSQRSQIS
+764 ICLWKTFSQRSQIS

-805 VAIMGAAGI
+805 VSIMGAAGI

-820 SGWDGLVRTWRRAG
+820 AGWDGLVRTWRRAG

-857 VLLVLIMIS
+857 VLLVLIMLT

-884 EGDIDEDFYYTVPD
+884 EGDLDEEFYNTIPD

-905 GFSLLDSREYEA
+905 GVSILDSRDYEA
-917 FGGRSYMGSFG
+917 FGGRSYLGSFG

-951 YSDRPAFVSWWD
+951 YSERPAFVSWWD

-979 NFQTGIPASGNML
+979 NFQSGIPASGNML

-1005 QHLAG
+1005 QHLAV
-1010 GDLNYN
+1010 GDISYNVNLNGAE
-1016 INQNDGERAFTPGF
+1016 DRAFTSGF
-1030 EAQLGKYLNGSQMDE
+1030 ESRLSKYLNPAQMDE
-1045 LKLIMIHSGKDINQM
+1045 INLIMTQDGIDIDQM

-1084 PLDSDG
+1084 PLDSNG
-1090 IPDKTLGLHYRVW
+1090 IPDETLGLHYRVW
-1103 SGGEIIPCD
+1103 SGGEIVPCD

-1140 SEEIVNSISHYTFGE
+1140 SEEIVNSISHYSFGE
-1155 YWYTSDLVEEYTSVS
+1155 YWYTADLVEEYTSVS
-1170 TSLHRANSHIALTV
+1170 TGIHRANSHIALTV

-1204 NLNGYVVQDY
+1204 NMDGYEVQDY

-1220 TIIRNHEI
+1220 TITRNHEI

-1236 LYPRAGRYNSES
+1236 LYPRAGRYNSEA

-1270 NTFTNEVYETV
+1270 NTFTSEVYETV
-1281 RGDEPVREMSREEV
+1281 RGDDPVRELSREEV
-1295 DVAMLK
+1295 DAAMLK
-1301 DVLDQQSGADIDPL
+1301 DVLDQQSGANIDPL
-1315 QVDDIRVDHLPEFFD
+1315 QVEDIRVDHLPQFFD

-1354 QPKQQLLSNDRGT
+1354 QPKQQFGSNDPGT
-1367 NFLQQAYPLPGAM
+1367 SFLQQAYPLPGAM

-1388 WYSPNETSIFLNQ
+1388 WYNPDEISIYSD
-1401 AQTGVDINA
+1401 AIIA

-1424 IKGTVYM
+1424 IQGTVYM
-1431 EDEEIGLP
+1431 ENEEIGLP
-1439 NARMLIERDAFS
+1439 NARILIERDAFS
-1451 GEDAID
+1451 GE
-1457 GDDDTYWIPIG
+1457 GVSDDDNDTYWIPIG
-1468 FTDAD
+1468 FTDTD

-1479 FTAPAGRIRVSA
+1479 YTAPAGQIRVSA
-1491 FAGIYDDTAA
+1491 FAGVYDDTEA
-1501 IQTIQSGEHQSG
+1501 IQSIQSGEFANG
-1513 LVDLLTDVNTD
+1513 IGDVLTEVNTD
-1524 REVYAI
+1524 RQVYAI

-1544 ESTLNVTGEQADRKA
+1544 ESTLNVTGAQADRME
-1559 DVTQDMNIEVE
+1559 DVTTDMDIEVE
-1570 GSGVSGAVEWT
+1570 GSGVSGTVEWT
-1581 GFGDFAGEPLVETD
+1581 GFGDFSGEPLVETD

-1612 TNGSFDSEESRI
+1612 TNGSFDSDESRVI
-1624 LQGTGEVTFSD
+1624 QGTGEVTFSD
-1635 VGTFTSD
+1635 VGSFTSE

-1652 NFTREIGNDRVYS
+1652 NFTREIGDNRVYS

-1687 LPCGENETMPANASL
+1687 LPCGENETMPANATL
-1702 CVLTTGTEF
+1702 CLLSSGAEF

-1724 RLTSEGVSS
+1724 RLTSQGVSS
-1733 LKKELVGETFEG
+1733 LTKELAGETFEG
-1745 TGSFEGIGT
+1745 TGTFDGIGT

-1764 GFFSGDIVSPG
+1764 GSFSGDLVSPG

-1787 NMLAIMPNG
+1787 NMIAVMPNG

-1810 PTYDLAMTVPASQ
+1810 PTYDIAMTVPASQ
-1823 ISDTLSSMD
+1823 ISDILTNMD
-1832 GEVLAN
+1832 GDVLAN
-1838 QNLTLIDV
+1838 QDLELVDV
-1846 ELGEE
+1846 ELGEDSL
-1851 FMIPLKSGDDGNVS
+1851 ILLTSGEDGNVS

-1872 FYYLRVDLDE
+1872 FYYLRVDLDQ

-1891 IQVFDEPTNITFD
+1891 IQVFDNPENITFD
-1904 LGVPQMYDVE
+1904 IGIPQMYDVE
-1914 ITLNGPAGFDVS
+1914 ITLNGPAGFDVT
-1926 NRTVNFTDPLG
+1926 NRAVNFTDPLG
-1937 LLPLN
+1937 LMPLDT
-1942 LVSDENGVI
+1942 VSDENGVI
-1951 VIELP
+1951 TIELP
-1956 VGEWEVSDNTDEDY
+1956 IGEWEVSDNSDEDY
-1970 ILIEEFTILDTD
+1970 ILIEEFIVLDTD
-1982 LTLDLGY
+1982 LTLDLTY
-1989 STSVWVNGSIDAPNS
+1989 STSVWVNGSIDAPNT

-2011 WLALPD
+2011 WLALPE
-2017 EQKLYENASSVPV
+2017 EQKQYENASSVPV
-2030 RFHGNDLEFITVTDQ
+2030 RFHGNNLEFTAVTDQ
-2045 FGEFSQRLPAGMTF
+2045 FGSFSQRLPAGMTF
-2059 NINAASSVSQYS
+2059 NINVASSVSAFS

-2080 EMAPLDVMILAP
+2080 DMAPLDVMVLAP
-2092 TVDVIG
+2092 TADVIG
-2098 SVSLFDN
+2098 SVYLFSN
-2105 TTAWNQDIPQYEPV
+2105 QTSWNQDIPEYEPV
-2119 EIHATS
+2119 EIYATS
-2125 EDGVVWKTLTDAS
+2125 EDGVVWKTLTDVA
-2138 GVFQTQ
+2138 GVFQIQ
-2144 LLNGTWTFTIP
+2144 LLNGTWSFNIP
-2155 EAAYNATTVSDYTV
+2155 DAIYNSSTVADYPV
-2169 IVADGMNPEPVELIA
+2169 IVADGMNPEPVELIT
-2184 NPSNSTVVLKV
+2184 NPSNSTVVFNV

-2201 SVFENGTAI
+2201 TVFENGTAI

-2220 QMGVQVNLT
+2220 QIGEQVNLT
-2229 SADYTEDGVLE
+2229 SSDYSEDGVVE
-2240 ATLSPGIYAIETND
+2240 AVLSPGIYAIQTNH
-2254 LDAADENASDASL
+2254 LDPSDENASDASL
-2267 RLNGVLDVIAIGLTG
+2267 EINGVLDVIAIGLNG
-2282 PEEDILVP
+2282 PEEAVLVP
-2290 IVDEWRVTGS
+2290 IVDEWRVSGT

-2327 VDVNGTFAEYVPTGD
+2327 VDENGTFAEYVPTGD

-2352 GDAVMESLRAPITVG
+2352 GDGIMESLRMPITVG
-2367 ADASQRIDLNLIM
+2367 ADLSLRTDLDLNM
-2380 VETVEVTLTLVE
+2380 VETVEVTLTLIE
-2392 SGTNQTLS
+2392 SGTNQTLF
-2400 GKEVV
+2400 GKKVV
-2405 LVSHDGYGNIT
+2405 LVSHDGFGNIT
-2416 MNPTDGDGNATQ
+2416 MNPTDADGNATQ

-2446 VWTLDTSSAPQ
+2446 VWSINTSSTPQ
-2457 AFTENTSLGMVYAD
+2457 TFTENTSLGMIYAD

-2483 VDEDDIGDGN
+2483 IDEDDIGDAN
-2493 EGVEAADVTIQGG
+2493 EGVEGADVTIQGG
-2506 SIDTI
+2506 SIDTV
-2511 IQTDENG
+2511 IQTDDNG
-2518 VWRLYVPILENYTV
+2518 VWSLYVPILENYTISV
-2532 SIAKDGF
+2532 AKDGF
-2539 GVVNYDDNNT
+2539 GVVDYDDNNS
-2549 GFYVVEGEPLS
+2549 GFYMVGGEPLS

-2570 TITGTV
+2570 TVSGTI
-2576 TDILDSARL
+2576 TDILDSDRL

-2595 AENQADMVDV
+2595 AENQADIVSV
-2605 TGTYAGD
+2605 TGTYAAD
-2612 ELTFTQSVEP
+2612 ELTFSQSVEP
-2622 GQWVVVVSEADAPFN
+2622 GQWVVVVSEANAPFN

-2655 IDLVMSKGGWI
+2655 VDLVMSKGGWI
-2666 DINTQFTSFNLQ
+2666 DINTQFTAFNLQ
-2678 PFNAGTD
+2678 PYNAGTD
-2685 NSSSPV
+2685 NESSPV

-2728 ASEFSTVQ
+2728 SSEFSTVQ
-2736 RDLTMNYTSGISI
+2736 RDLTMNYTAGISI

-2754 GRTSLML
+2754 GRSALML
-2761 SYNRKTNS
+2761 SYNRRTNS
-2769 DLTLGVD
+2769 DLTLGIS
-2776 NVVNATGLTN
+2776 NVVNVTGLTD
-2786 ENRDMMATIMTN
+2786 ENRDMTATILTD

-2809 VIATYEGTEIMD
+2809 VLAEYEGTEIMD
-2821 TFAVSGS
+2821 TFTVTGT

-2839 LEFYNGSAWV
+2839 LEFYNGTDWV
-2849 DSIDLSLGIGD
+2849 DSIDLALGIGD
-2860 VDANATMNG
+2860 VDANATING
-2869 TVLARINLPSV
+2869 TVLARITLPSV

-2886 ENGHSLNVR
+2886 EDGHSLNVR

-2900 GDMTEVSLNV
+2900 GDMTEVSINV
-2910 AVPQYFEFN
+2910 DVPQFFAFN

-2929 SPAGSTT
+2929 SPGGSTT

-2981 LAFTVSSDASFESGE
+2981 LAFSVSSDASFESGE
-2996 VLMTVRITSED
+2996 VLMTVRVTSED
-3007 GESQD
+3007 GTSQD

-3020 RITLSFDDDKTLS
+3020 RISLEFDIDKTQS
-3033 RSNNFA
+3033 RSNTFA
-3039 DVNPNIVVIVIENTG
+3039 DLDPNSVVIVIENTG
-3054 LRTASEVTVYLTPLT
+3054 LRTANEVTVYLTPKSSGTEANL
-3069 GKEKGIEYNQTLS
+3069 TLS
-3082 VAALS
+3082 VPALG
-3087 SQDFEFTLLAAT
+3087 SQDFVFELPAAS
-3099 QGITRYDM
+3099 QGIERYDV
-3107 RAEVNGDDAN
+3107 RVEVSGDDAN
-3117 FTSSTPEDDFG
+3117 FTTSLPEEDFG
-3128 IEYVVQSSEEDDSSI
+3128 IEYVVQGSDDDDSSI
-3143 ILITIIALIFIIL
+3143 VIITIIALIFIIL
-3156 YFGIKAARTRS
+3156 YFGIKAAKTRS
-3167 GSGSRF
+3167 GSGTRF